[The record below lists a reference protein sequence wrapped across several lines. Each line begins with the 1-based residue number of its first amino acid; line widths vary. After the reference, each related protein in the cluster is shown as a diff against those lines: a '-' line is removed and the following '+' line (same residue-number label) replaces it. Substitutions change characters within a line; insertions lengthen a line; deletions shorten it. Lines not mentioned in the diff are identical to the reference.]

1 MTIHLNEEPVRRPD
15 MVDTARL
22 PIPPRAKPEM
32 NAIGWLM
39 FAVMAIVLLPLLPV
53 LLVVW
58 ILDSIFGRVPK
69 PESEEQREF
78 GYQ

>member
-1 MTIHLNEEPVRRPD
+1 

-32 NAIGWLM
+32 NAIGYLILV
-39 FAVMAIVLLPLLPV
+39 VMIVVILPLLPV

-58 ILDSIFGRVPK
+58 VFDALFGRVPRAEDEEERRFEN
-69 PESEEQREF
+69 PAFES
-78 GYQ
+78 